1 MRWQFAVAMVG
12 VAVLALALAPDAL
25 AQKDKDKGEANTRSV
40 HGLVTDRAGAPL
52 EKAVVHLKNIRNL
65 QVRTQ
70 ITDAAGAFRFHGL
83 NLNTDYELHAEHQ
96 GESSPTKTISSF
108 DTRKEVHITLKID
121 QKK

>member
-1 MRWQFAVAMVG
+1 MRWQFPVAMVG

-25 AQKDKDKGEANTRSV
+25 AQKEKDKEANTRSV
-40 HGLVTDRAGAPL
+40 HGLVTDRAGSPL
-52 EKAVVHLKNIRNL
+52 EKAVVHLKNTRNL

-70 ITDAAGAFRFHGL
+70 ITDATGTFRFHGL
-83 NLNTDYELHAEHQ
+83 NLNTDYELHAEHE